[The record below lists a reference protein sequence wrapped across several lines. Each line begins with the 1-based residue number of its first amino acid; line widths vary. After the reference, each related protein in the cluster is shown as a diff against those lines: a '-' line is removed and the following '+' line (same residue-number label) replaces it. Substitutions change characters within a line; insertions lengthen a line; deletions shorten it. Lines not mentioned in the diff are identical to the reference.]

1 MQLAAPDPTLPVVL
15 FVAFMEQFVLS
26 PVHCDI
32 IAAQRRAAE
41 MPSQSP
47 VRVMHF
53 SCRAGNINRG
63 IHLEFSTLSVGFR
76 GT

>member
-1 MQLAAPDPTLPVVL
+1 
-15 FVAFMEQFVLS
+15 MEQFVLS
-26 PVHCDI
+26 PVHRDI

-47 VRVMHF
+47 VRVVHL

-63 IHLEFSTLSVGFR
+63 IRLEFSSHTLLDLGGRDLGGFCYC
-76 GT
+76 